1 MKPLNNFK
9 APSFVV
15 LMNVKGIKTIDSVI
29 KALLLTAPLLY
40 RLREQIKLQSS
51 ELIEHQKFTKGIQ
64 IHFTDLQSQTIP
76 KEFEINK
83 LKHENEY
90 LNKELAFYQS
100 QLSSKENAERI
111 LRKENNEKI
120 STLEN
125 EIQSLKHQLEE
136 KNSKFQ
142 LVNVRNFS
150 KHFH

>member
-15 LMNVKGIKTIDSVI
+15 LMNVKGIKTIYSVI
-29 KALLLTAPLLY
+29 KASNCSPFY

-100 QLSSKENAERI
+100 QLSSKENAERV

-142 LVNVRNFS
+142 LVNVRNF
-150 KHFH
+150 FF